1 MIRWYLDVVIF
12 SYLKCS
18 RLFETIINFW
28 SFCVDIKRSSIS
40 WVVLPMEKYPF
51 DLCTYTKWKK
61 VKKKSWL
68 LLWFVCDKFLL
79 IPFKIT
85 VILKRKT
92 DQGKKVLRSHR
103 IEKLLTQLSCIRRHN
118 GCAQCVSWRKNIEN
132 PCIAKVIEIYSIC
145 SSPHLFCSIWFS
157 FLVTIRYTNIHR
169 CGHLIRFSF
178 SSRNATR
185 WREIP

>member
-1 MIRWYLDVVIF
+1 MKRLSIFGPFVWTLSARVLVGLCYRWKNILSIYVCIRNGKKWR
-12 SYLKCS
+12 K
-18 RLFETIINFW
+18 
-28 SFCVDIKRSSIS
+28 KR
-40 WVVLPMEKYPF
+40 
-51 DLCTYTKWKK
+51 
-61 VKKKSWL
+61 SWL

-92 DQGKKVLRSHR
+92 DQGKKKVLRSHR

-145 SSPHLFCSIWFS
+145 SSPPSVLF
-157 FLVTIRYTNIHR
+157 
-169 CGHLIRFSF
+169 HLIFVLGHDQIHKYTSMWAF
-178 SSRNATR
+178 DSVLYL
-185 WREIP
+185 